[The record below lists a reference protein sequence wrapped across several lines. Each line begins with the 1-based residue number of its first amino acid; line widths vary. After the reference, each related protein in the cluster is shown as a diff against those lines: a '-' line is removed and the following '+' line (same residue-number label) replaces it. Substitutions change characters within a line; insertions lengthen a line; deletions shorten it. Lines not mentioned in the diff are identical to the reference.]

1 MAVLG
6 LDEIDPTANLGDL
19 GMDSL
24 QGTEFAREVG
34 DRLRR
39 TVSPSILV
47 AAETLDEVV
56 ALLEAECVS
65 TEDVPEAPARPPWA
79 EAVPDAPPGV
89 AAFPSSPDQELL
101 LWMLRRRDK
110 RANGSAKAGG
120 YAWLP
125 PTAVGKLVGKLDAG
139 KLKLALDA
147 VVDRHDAL
155 RCRLVDVPGANR
167 ALVVVGADAKP
178 KLETA
183 AADSVDAAVA
193 ACQAY
198 YDADANDP
206 FAARSLLRALLV
218 AVDAETHV
226 LFLACNH
233 AVSDGWSHQVLYGE
247 LVLAYNALVAGRP
260 AAADLPAVPRSYGAF
275 LGWQASLVS
284 DGAYGGA
291 AVVAQ
296 REAYAAARRLPDW
309 PRETPDAAET
319 LFSTGALLRSD
330 AMAVVDAATLG
341 KLSAVLR
348 GSACGRASLPSAV
361 LAAYAYALR
370 WLPRDAASVVQYSH
384 SGRVG
389 HDELHRT
396 YGQLASDMNVVL
408 PPRPAGD
415 GSVGAFVAHVHA
427 SVLDAL
433 SLAAVPYAVAYGAAK
448 GGPEAEAPLPAQ
460 YNWYDRYTDV
470 VPWAG
475 LEATELGVDATAMK
489 RKTFNVGA
497 IYLMALVQGDGALLL
512 KFFFNEHVYSRAT
525 VDAALAD
532 AARFLAALAA
542 GADAPVPEL

>member
-79 EAVPDAPPGV
+79 EEVPDAPPGV

-110 RANGSAKAGG
+110 RANGAAKAGG

-139 KLKLALDA
+139 KLKLADA
-147 VVDRHDAL
+147 VADRHDA
-155 RCRLVDVPGANR
+155 A
-167 ALVVVGADAKP
+167 
-178 KLETA
+178 
-183 AADSVDAAVA
+183 
-193 ACQAY
+193 AY

-247 LVLAYNALVAGRP
+247 LVLAYNAFVAGR
-260 AAADLPAVPRSYGAF
+260 AATADLPAVPRSYGAF

-296 REAYAAARRLPDW
+296 REAYAARRLPDW
-309 PRETPDAAET
+309 PREAPDAAN
-319 LFSTGALLRSD
+319 ALLD
-330 AMAVVDAATLG
+330 
-341 KLSAVLR
+341 
-348 GSACGRASLPSAV
+348 GRAPAERRRGRRRRGD
-361 LAAYAYALR
+361 AREAQCRAPRERLR
-370 WLPRDAASVVQYSH
+370 PRV
-384 SGRVG
+384 
-389 HDELHRT
+389 
-396 YGQLASDMNVVL
+396 
-408 PPRPAGD
+408 
-415 GSVGAFVAHVHA
+415 
-427 SVLDAL
+427 
-433 SLAAVPYAVAYGAAK
+433 AAVGRARGLRVRAPVAARAAK
-448 GGPEAEAPLPAQ
+448 G
-460 YNWYDRYTDV
+460 
-470 VPWAG
+470 
-475 LEATELGVDATAMK
+475 
-489 RKTFNVGA
+489 
-497 IYLMALVQGDGALLL
+497 
-512 KFFFNEHVYSRAT
+512 
-525 VDAALAD
+525 
-532 AARFLAALAA
+532 
-542 GADAPVPEL
+542 